1 MVRKGGGRLSMESFT
16 GSAVHTID
24 PKGRVFIPTN
34 YREALGGDFTIALN
48 NDLRTIAMY
57 PREIWREKC
66 EAYGRIPD
74 ADRVGRNFVRYV
86 MGNTYTGCNLDGQG
100 RILIPQTL
108 RAMFGLMEQ
117 KDIRFIGVGEYLELW
132 NIEQYHGL
140 TMTPNDEADR
150 ILDYIYDTYF
160 KAPAGHEA

>member
-1 MVRKGGGRLSMESFT
+1 MESFT

-34 YREALGGDFTIALN
+34 YREALGSDFTIALN

-57 PREIWREKC
+57 PRKIWREKC

>member
-1 MVRKGGGRLSMESFT
+1 MESFT

-34 YREALGGDFTIALN
+34 YREALGSDFTIALN

-66 EAYGRIPD
+66 EAYGRIS
-74 ADRVGRNFVRYV
+74 ANSIEARVPFGDLDFVRYV

>member
-1 MVRKGGGRLSMESFT
+1 MDGFPTRIAWGATS
-16 GSAVHTID
+16 SATSWET
-24 PKGRVFIPTN
+24 PTP
-34 YREALGGDFTIALN
+34 AVTW
-48 NDLRTIAMY
+48 T
-57 PREIWREKC
+57 
-66 EAYGRIPD
+66 
-74 ADRVGRNFVRYV
+74 
-86 MGNTYTGCNLDGQG
+86 G

>member
-1 MVRKGGGRLSMESFT
+1 MESFT

-34 YREALGGDFTIALN
+34 YREALGSDFTIALN

-74 ADRVGRNFVRYV
+74 AEWDATSSATSWETPTPAVTWMGR
-86 MGNTYTGCNLDGQG
+86 G
-100 RILIPQTL
+100 
-108 RAMFGLMEQ
+108 AS
-117 KDIRFIGVGEYLELW
+117 
-132 NIEQYHGL
+132 
-140 TMTPNDEADR
+140 
-150 ILDYIYDTYF
+150 
-160 KAPAGHEA
+160 

>member
-1 MVRKGGGRLSMESFT
+1 MESFT

-34 YREALGGDFTIALN
+34 YREALGSDFTIALN

-74 ADRVGRNFVRYV
+74 ADRV
-86 MGNTYTGCNLDGQG
+86 
-100 RILIPQTL
+100 
-108 RAMFGLMEQ
+108 
-117 KDIRFIGVGEYLELW
+117 
-132 NIEQYHGL
+132 
-140 TMTPNDEADR
+140 
-150 ILDYIYDTYF
+150 
-160 KAPAGHEA
+160 